1 MENKKNQ
8 ANSVRA
14 REIIGL
20 AFIITALFIF
30 VTLITHRA
38 SDYGG
43 LVYPASE
50 ETHNKGGLLG
60 AFLSYHLIMNFGL
73 ASYVL
78 AGMAAFW
85 GVILFWNREIK
96 YMWWKIASANL
107 LVFSSAAFFGML
119 FPELEEGGILYGSTV
134 SMGGTAGLAGARIIM
149 AYLGGIGGFPAVC
162 AVILVSLL
170 FATDWLVQGL
180 YSKMWA
186 FAKSGSLWFAK
197 LTRDLGIITA
207 QKTGDLAGQAVQ
219 EFEDWRARKA
229 AEKPASPALDAPLQ
243 NDKKKNDYI
252 EQVQVLEEKPVE
264 KPVAISASPRPVEIP
279 AAAEHKPEKTE
290 PAPKEP
296 VYAEKPRKERV
307 QEHRE
312 KEPKTEFKLPP
323 VTLLEE
329 PLKEVSMTKEQDFEE
344 RKTLIEKTLESFG
357 IIAKIVDSQKGPVL
371 TKYEVELAQGTRS
384 HKIVALSDDLGIALK
399 APNVAIAPVS
409 GKNTIGIDVP
419 NTYKDIVRLKE
430 LISASESE
438 LNKAKLP
445 LFLGKDVAGKDIV
458 RDLAEMPHLL
468 VAGATGSGKSVCL
481 NSIIMSL
488 LMAKTPEQLK
498 LILIDPKMVE
508 LSAFKDVPHLMSP
521 VITEMKKAPLVL
533 NWVVQQME
541 ERYELLAMAHVK
553 KIESY
558 NQLGEKKI
566 RELLQAD
573 SEEDGPADVPVYLP
587 RIVVVV
593 DELADLMLVA
603 SSKDIESTITRIAQ
617 KSRAVGIH
625 MILATQRPSVD
636 IITGLIKS
644 NITARIAF
652 KTAAKVDSRTILDRN
667 GADMLLG
674 QGDMLMLMPNTLD
687 IIRAQCTYSSEKEI
701 QDITGFWKGQ
711 GAPQFDKEL
720 DTFQNRGE
728 DAVNTAEKDEFFEE
742 AVKVV
747 LETQRGSVSL
757 LQRKLGIGY
766 TRAARLIE
774 YMANVGI
781 LGGYKEAKARDVCIT
796 PEEWEARRK
805 RGDYSSDKSGSI
817 EEDDMV
823 GVAPE
828 EA

>member
-20 AFIITALFIF
+20 AFIIAALFIF

-50 ETHNKGGLLG
+50 ETHNKGGLIG

-73 ASYVL
+73 ASFVL

-85 GVILFWNREIK
+85 GVILFWNREMK
-96 YMWWKIASANL
+96 FMWWKIASANL

-119 FPELEEGGILYGSTV
+119 FPVLEEGGILYGSTV
-134 SMGGTAGLAGARIIM
+134 SMGGTAGLACARIIM
-149 AYLGGIGGFPAVC
+149 TYLGGIGGFPAVC

-197 LTRDLGIITA
+197 LMRDLGIITA

-219 EFEDWRARKA
+219 KFEDWRAEKS
-229 AEKPASPALDAPLQ
+229 AEKASPVPDAPLQ

-252 EQVQVLEEKPVE
+252 EQTQIIEEKPAE
-264 KPVAISASPRPVEIP
+264 KPVAITAPSHPAEISPVDER
-279 AAAEHKPEKTE
+279 KPEKTE
-290 PAPKEP
+290 PAAKEA
-296 VYAEKPRKERV
+296 VYAEKPRKERAQ
-307 QEHRE
+307 QEHKE

-323 VTLLEE
+323 ITLLEE
-329 PLKEVSMTKEQDFEE
+329 PLKEVSMTNERDFEE
-344 RKTLIEKTLESFG
+344 RKSLIEKTLESFG
-357 IIAKIVDSQKGPVL
+357 ITAKIVDSQKGPVL

-438 LNKAKLP
+438 FNKAKLP

-508 LSAFKDVPHLMSP
+508 LSAFKEVPHLMSP

-558 NQLGEKKI
+558 NQLGEKKL

-573 SEEDGPADVPVYLP
+573 SEEDGPADVPLYLP

-711 GAPQFDKEL
+711 GTPQFDKEL

-805 RGDYSSDKSGSI
+805 RGDYSSDKSEDSF
-817 EEDDMV
+817 EEDDV
-823 GVAPE
+823 VSAVKE
-828 EA
+828 E